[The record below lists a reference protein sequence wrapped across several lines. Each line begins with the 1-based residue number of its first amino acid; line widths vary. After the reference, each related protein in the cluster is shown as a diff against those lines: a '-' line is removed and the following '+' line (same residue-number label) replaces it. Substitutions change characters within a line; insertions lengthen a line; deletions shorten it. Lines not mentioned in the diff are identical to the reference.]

1 MKSWLEKNDIEM
13 YSKNN
18 EGKSIAAIDIKPNT
32 YIYSSKEIN
41 NKNPKFKI
49 GAIVRKS
56 KYINILPKVTLQ
68 IGLKKLLLLKKL
80 KILCRGHMLLM
91 IFMEKKLLERF
102 TKEICKKQI
111 KKNLELK
118 K

>member
-13 YSKNN
+13 YSTNN

-32 YIYSSKEIN
+32 YIYSSQEIN

-56 KYINILPKVTLQ
+56 KYKNIAKGYTPTWSEET
-68 IGLKKLLLLKKL
+68 LLLKKL
-80 KILCRGHMLLM
+80 KILCHGHMLLM
-91 IFMEKKLLERF
+91 IFMEKKLSERS